1 MITNVNV
8 SPLEYSNSNVVA
20 MASVTID
27 NAVTVNSIS
36 IRTNSRSGELYVQ
49 MPQKYNKGKS
59 AYEDI
64 AFPITQDARD
74 ELNAKVI
81 EKYRNPSADMDI
93 RDEINYDAKISAN
106 IAKYDKPLENGKI
119 GSGTV
124 SVGDSFIVRN
134 ISVYENNKGLYW
146 QMPSYKALDGSFK
159 SMVVPSSPDAFKSLD
174 TVIKDEVNTQYSYRM
189 VDAATFKKLRD
200 SCPDLYKQCSG
211 ASEDKNVKIKFKE
224 SDKAQI
230 LETLSRL
237 KNMSESSAATAAKT
251 AIAAAKPM
259 MKR

>member
-36 IRTNSRSGELYVQ
+36 IRTNSRTGELYVQ

-81 EKYRNPSADMDI
+81 EKYR
-93 RDEINYDAKISAN
+93 KISAN

-134 ISVYENNKGLYW
+134 ISVYENDKGLYW

-237 KNMSESSAATAAKT
+237 KNMSESPAATAAKT
-251 AIAAAKPM
+251 AFAAAKPV